1 MQVKLLNDGVAQ
13 YTTNPKLDPS
23 GADMSATVQP
33 QPIGFV
39 GLGAMGMGMAQS
51 LVRAGFAVRGYDIN
65 PTAVARFGA
74 AGGATAA
81 SVAEAA
87 AGAAILIVVVL
98 NDQQVTDVLFGSGG
112 AAAALPKGSIVMVC
126 STVSPEFAQ
135 KTATQLAAMELR
147 MLDGPISGGTL
158 RAAEG
163 KLSIMAAGPDDVFAA
178 IQPVLDAMAENV
190 YRMGST
196 YGLGSTMK
204 LVNQILAGVQI
215 ATAAEAVAF
224 GVRAGL
230 DARQIYEVI
239 CNSAG
244 NSFMF
249 ENRVPHMLDDDYTP
263 RSAVD
268 IWVKDLGI
276 VLGAGKD
283 LHFPLFFSALAH
295 QLFMS
300 ASAAGH
306 GRLDDAAVVKVFE
319 QLTGITVKPDA

>member
-1 MQVKLLNDGVAQ
+1 M
-13 YTTNPKLDPS
+13 T
-23 GADMSATVQP
+23 SATETLQ
-33 QPIGFV
+33 IGFV

-51 LVRAGFAVRGYDIN
+51 LLQANFRVRGYDIN
-65 PTAVARFGA
+65 PNAIQTFGA
-74 AGGATAA
+74 AGGETAS
-81 SVAEAA
+81 SVAAA
-87 AGAAILIVVVL
+87 AQDADVLIVVVL
-98 NDQQVTDVLFGSGG
+98 NAEQVTDVLFGAGD
-112 AAAALPKGSIVMVC
+112 AAATLPKGSIVMVC
-126 STVSPEFAQ
+126 STVSPDFAQ
-135 KTATQLAAMELR
+135 KTAARLAAMELQ
-147 MLDGPISGGTL
+147 MLDAPISGGTI

-163 KLSIMAAGPDDVFAA
+163 KLSIMAAGPDELFTTM
-178 IQPVLDAMAENV
+178 QPVLEAMAENV
-190 YRMGST
+190 YRMGNEH
-196 YGLGSTMK
+196 GFGSTMK

-230 DARQIYEVI
+230 DPRQIYEVI

-244 NSFMF
+244 ASFMF
-249 ENRVPHMLDDDYTP
+249 ENRVPHMLEGNYTP
-263 RSAVD
+263 HSAVD

-300 ASAAGH
+300 ASAAGN

-319 QLTGITVKPDA
+319 QLTGIDVAAQAAKGKEQSNE

>member
-1 MQVKLLNDGVAQ
+1 
-13 YTTNPKLDPS
+13 
-23 GADMSATVQP
+23 MSATAKSLQ
-33 QPIGFV
+33 IGFI

-51 LVRAGFAVRGYDIN
+51 LLRGGFSVRGYDIN
-65 PTAVARFGA
+65 PAAIARFAA
-74 AGGATAA
+74 AGGETATSVAAAAANATA
-81 SVAEAA
+81 
-87 AGAAILIVVVL
+87 LIVVVL
-98 NDQQVTDVLFGSGG
+98 NADQVTDVLFGSGG

-126 STVSPEFAQ
+126 STVSPDFAQ
-135 KTATQLAAMELR
+135 KTAARLAEMDLR
-147 MLDGPISGGTL
+147 MLDAPISGGAL

-163 KLSIMAAGPDDVFAA
+163 QLSIMASGPDDLFTEL
-178 IQPVLDAMAENV
+178 QPALDAMAAHV
-190 YRMGST
+190 YRMGSE

-204 LVNQILAGVQI
+204 LVNQILAGVHI
-215 ATAAEAVAF
+215 ATAAEAMAF

-230 DARQIYEVI
+230 DPRQIYEVI

-244 NSFMF
+244 ASFMF

-283 LHFPLFFSALAH
+283 LHMPLFFSALAH

-306 GRLDDAAVVKVFE
+306 GRIDDAAVVKVFE
-319 QLTGITVKPDA
+319 QLTGISVKAKV

>member
-1 MQVKLLNDGVAQ
+1 MTASSD
-13 YTTNPKLDPS
+13 S
-23 GADMSATVQP
+23 P
-33 QPIGFV
+33 QIGFI
-39 GLGAMGMGMAQS
+39 GLGAMGTGMATS
-51 LVRAGFAVRGYDIN
+51 LVKAGFTVRGYDIN
-65 PTAVARFGA
+65 PQAVARFES
-74 AGGATAA
+74 AGGSGAT
-81 SVAEAA
+81 SVAAA
-87 AGAAILIVVVL
+87 AQNAAIFIIVVL
-98 NDQQVTDVLFGSGG
+98 NEAQVTDVLFGDG
-112 AAAALPKGSIVMVC
+112 AAATALPPESIVMVC
-126 STVSPEFAQ
+126 STVSPDFAK
-135 KTATQLAAMELR
+135 KTAARLAEMGLL
-147 MLDGPISGGTL
+147 MLDAPISGGTI

-163 KLSIMAAGPDDVFAA
+163 KLSIMAAGPDAVFARMN
-178 IQPVLDAMAENV
+178 PVLDAMAENV
-190 YRMGST
+190 YRMGSA
-196 YGLGSTMK
+196 YGLGATMK

-249 ENRVPHMLDDDYTP
+249 ENRVPHMLEGDYTP
-263 RSAVD
+263 HSAVD

-300 ASAAGH
+300 ASASGH

-319 QLTGITVKPDA
+319 QLTGITVKPEA

>member
-1 MQVKLLNDGVAQ
+1 M
-13 YTTNPKLDPS
+13 TTTIL
-23 GADMSATVQP
+23 Q
-33 QPIGFV
+33 QIGFI

-51 LVRAGFAVRGYDIN
+51 LLRTGFTVRGYDIN
-65 PTAVARFGA
+65 PDAVNRFGE
-74 AGGATAA
+74 AGGEAVST
-81 SVAEAA
+81 VAEAA
-87 AGAAILIVVVL
+87 RDAGILIIVVL
-98 NDQQVTDVLFGSGG
+98 NAEQVTDVLFGSGG

-126 STVSPEFAQ
+126 STVSPEFARQ
-135 KTATQLAAMELR
+135 TAAQLAEMGLQ
-147 MLDGPISGGTL
+147 MLDAPISGGTI

-163 KLSIMAAGPDDVFAA
+163 KLSIMASGPDVVFAQMQLA
-178 IQPVLDAMAENV
+178 LDAMAENV
-190 YRMGST
+190 YRMGSD

-204 LVNQILAGVQI
+204 LVNQILAGVHI

-244 NSFMF
+244 ASFMF
-249 ENRVPHMLDDDYTP
+249 ENRVPHILNDDYTP
-263 RSAVD
+263 HSAVD
-268 IWVKDLGI
+268 IWVKDLDI
-276 VLGAGKD
+276 VLSAGQD
-283 LHFPLFFSALAH
+283 LHFPLFLSALAH

-319 QLTGITVKPDA
+319 QLTGITIKPEKD